1 MPPGRTLYHPLLLKK
16 IKRRKKRKE
25 RKEGRT
31 APPTLPGPS
40 KHDLCARPWGCSR
53 PGEPARPRVARALG
67 RFVSLGFVP
76 LPLQEPHFR
85 SSLAPRRV
93 GTGAEDWGFSGCVGE
108 R

>member
-31 APPTLPGPS
+31 APPNPPGTIQTRPVCPGLGLLP
-40 KHDLCARPWGCSR
+40 A
-53 PGEPARPRVARALG
+53 GEPARPRVARALG
-67 RFVSLGFVP
+67 RFVSFGFVP
-76 LPLQEPHFR
+76 LPLREPHFR